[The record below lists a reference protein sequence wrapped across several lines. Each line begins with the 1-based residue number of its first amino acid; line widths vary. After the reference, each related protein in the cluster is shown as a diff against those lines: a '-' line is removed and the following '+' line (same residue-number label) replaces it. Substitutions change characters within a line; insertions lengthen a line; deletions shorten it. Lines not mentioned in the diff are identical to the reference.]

1 MLLER
6 LILLP
11 NPTKVW
17 NSFAYALQVCLYTF
31 ELLFRIDVC
40 PLINV
45 ETAIEWYLMRT
56 DSRCS
61 TRPTTISTLEKEK
74 TKNFLTIIFVW
85 PSANS
90 SPTFIHS
97 FFLFLFSH
105 LMIGLKVSRCFL
117 CKERSGDISSTPER
131 SRSLLVVSYLSG
143 WRTTKIGLLLSR
155 LFGRLI
161 RHRQRWW
168 GYDGGTTRSWT
179 GWSGVT
185 CPPPFAVGL
194 FIYFFFPVFFFFL
207 SFSSAYFIKTLV
219 TLSFDDISTLLLLL
233 LDGKYRLIVLFILD
247 GS

>member
-1 MLLER
+1 MGKWRTPPLLRTALRLNRRNGLIAERLRNPTPDTRCWHTFIAATSTDYSSSRSSWSSSFTRFGSLLSLSRSLFQFIRCTNWNDPNPTRHRQTLGFSISMSLER

-90 SPTFIHS
+90 SPTLIHS
-97 FFLFLFSH
+97 FFFFCFVFFPFDDR
-105 LMIGLKVSRCFL
+105 LKSIAL
-117 CKERSGDISSTPER
+117 
-131 SRSLLVVSYLSG
+131 LLVQGAIG
-143 WRTTKIGLLLSR
+143 WHFINTWTK
-155 LFGRLI
+155 
-161 RHRQRWW
+161 
-168 GYDGGTTRSWT
+168 
-179 GWSGVT
+179 
-185 CPPPFAVGL
+185 P
-194 FIYFFFPVFFFFL
+194 
-207 SFSSAYFIKTLV
+207 
-219 TLSFDDISTLLLLL
+219 
-233 LDGKYRLIVLFILD
+233 
-247 GS
+247 